1 MEANVGA
8 PGAPRKRHVLIVED
22 NLQLAT
28 SYKEIL
34 EIQGY
39 EVSLAPDGA
48 EALKHV
54 LVNHTDAIICD
65 LQMPKLEGDLFYA
78 TVERIQPSLARRFVF
93 VTGMA
98 GNEHF
103 QKFIATVDAP
113 VLRKPVLVTAL
124 LAEVAR
130 VMIH

>member
-1 MEANVGA
+1 MENNAS
-8 PGAPRKRHVLIVED
+8 APRKRHVLIVED
-22 NLQLAT
+22 NVQLAS
-28 SYKEIL
+28 SYKELL

-54 LVNHTDAIICD
+54 LVNHTDAVICD

-78 TVERIQPSLARRFVF
+78 TVERTQPSLARRFVF

-98 GNEHF
+98 DDEQF
-103 QKFIATVDAP
+103 QKFIATVDAL
-113 VLRKPVLVTAL
+113 VLRKPVMVTAL

-130 VMIH
+130 IMIR